1 MRRRSSWQLI
11 AVFKIRFKLCTT
23 FKALQDLVNCLE
35 ILGFYSFP
43 SGFLQLILFP
53 LLFFFLSAPSPN
65 SSFILRYYLDYCFYL
80 AIVSNY
86 TFPKTKH
93 SDLIC
98 YKKPPCPFNMPIFK
112 FSILKPPL
120 SIYHS
125 LDLWFQRF
133 YKNISGM
140 PKQRLT
146 QLHIQVTAFLNEPMA
161 PRSVL
166 NSLGSYYALSGSP
179 QQRTHLSTRCPGPL
193 VSNPALSLCSLA
205 PQLLILLLAHA
216 G

>member
-23 FKALQDLVNCLE
+23 FKALQDHVNCLE

-53 LLFFFLSAPSPN
+53 PLFFFLSAPSPN
-65 SSFILRYYLDYCFYL
+65 SSFILRYYLDYCFYFGNSFQL
-80 AIVSNY
+80 TIP
-86 TFPKTKH
+86 FPR
-93 SDLIC
+93 
-98 YKKPPCPFNMPIFK
+98 
-112 FSILKPPL
+112 L
-120 SIYHS
+120 SI
-125 LDLWFQRF
+125 
-133 YKNISGM
+133 
-140 PKQRLT
+140 
-146 QLHIQVTAFLNEPMA
+146 AFLNEPMA

-166 NSLGSYYALSGSP
+166 NSLGSYYTLSGSP
-179 QQRTHLSTRCPGPL
+179 QQRTHLSTWCPGPL
-193 VSNPALSLCSLA
+193 VSNAVLSLCSLA